1 MLRVLVVG
9 AGLTGG
15 LCAALLRRGRPVS
28 LAVWERARG
37 AGGRMTTVRSPHN
50 PRCGADLGAQYITCS
65 PPHHQQHHSFY
76 DELLKHGVL
85 KPLTSS
91 IEGIVVKE
99 GDSHFMAPQG
109 ISSIVKYYLKE
120 SGVEVCYGH
129 CVTEIY
135 LKDDTWEVHKEVGG
149 SEQFD
154 ILILTMPV
162 PQILQL
168 QGDIKNLISESQ
180 KQQLASV
187 RYSCRFALGLFY
199 EAGTQIDVPWAAK
212 YIPNNPYIC
221 FISIDNRKRDI
232 DAADAGPSVVVHTTT
247 AFGLENLEKSVEDVQ
262 EVILQQVGSILPGLP
277 MPASTICHHWTYS
290 QPGSTSDVQS
300 VSCLQSRPSRMGD
313 VTSLY
318 HIAPSHAESTMGP
331 PGLKHHATQA
341 RSAGGLGCHKD
352 AQEPSEKSDPNHI
365 LRGRRW

>member
-290 QPGSTSDVQS
+290 QVIKSIPNCPGQMTLHHSPLLVCGGDSFTRSNFDG
-300 VSCLQSRPSRMGD
+300 CL
-313 VTSLY
+313 
-318 HIAPSHAESTMGP
+318 ESALCVMEA
-331 PGLKHHATQA
+331 LKPH
-341 RSAGGLGCHKD
+341 L
-352 AQEPSEKSDPNHI
+352 
-365 LRGRRW
+365 